1 MLYAAREA
9 LVADCRLTMTPVG
22 KFSSTAKI
30 EMMKQWLYRLETVEK
45 LLIFFRMISI
55 CCHRVNMKSSHFN
68 MEN

>member
-1 MLYAAREA
+1 MLYAASEA
-9 LVADCRLTMTPVG
+9 LVANYHLTMTPVG

-30 EMMKQWLYRLETVEK
+30 EMMEQWLYRIETIEK

-68 MEN
+68 TEK